1 MDIMG
6 EYRFSSL
13 VKPKKKEKI
22 YAVFYFTGN
31 RFIYIYIYDVIK
43 WEKKKSSANHYLYD
57 TYT

>member
-1 MDIMG
+1 MGGQVGGGMDIRG

-31 RFIYIYIYDVIK
+31 RFIYIYI
-43 WEKKKSSANHYLYD
+43 
-57 TYT
+57 